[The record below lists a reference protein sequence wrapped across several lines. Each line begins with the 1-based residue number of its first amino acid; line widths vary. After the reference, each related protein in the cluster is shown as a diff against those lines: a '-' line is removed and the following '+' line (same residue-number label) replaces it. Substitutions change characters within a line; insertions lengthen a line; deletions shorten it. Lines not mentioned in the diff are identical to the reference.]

1 MIEIGA
7 TAEASLT
14 VALADT
20 AQALSTGA
28 DDQFP
33 AVLATARMVALME
46 LAAARVLRPLLLEGQ
61 LSVGV
66 VVAIEHTAATPV
78 GCQVR
83 AVATYLGPEGRLYRF
98 KEEAFDDAGSIG
110 SGTHTRAIVATER
123 LLAGAARRKP

>member
-98 KEEAFDDAGSIG
+98 KVEAFDDAGSIG